1 MLIGCPREIK
11 NQEYRVG
18 LTPESA
24 KELVKHDH
32 EVWIES
38 GAGIGIGA
46 TDEQY
51 ETAGAKIV
59 DGPRPIFA
67 PPCSPIRPAPPTSAT
82 C

>member
-24 KELVKHDH
+24 KELVKHGH

-38 GAGIGIGA
+38 GAGNGKANTPSPMANEKAAPA
-46 TDEQY
+46 T
-51 ETAGAKIV
+51 
-59 DGPRPIFA
+59 
-67 PPCSPIRPAPPTSAT
+67 
-82 C
+82 